1 MSRVKFY
8 CFFLV
13 LEICFMGAVQAASFD
28 CKKAVTQQDK
38 TICLDPELNRLDTAI
53 ANAFKALLKVHP
65 LPDYVKARQ
74 TDWQELNLL
83 CDEANLKTC
92 LQNSFKTR
100 VDELNWSSSTLVFSS
115 KKPFNFANADAVVE
129 LNPSTKKISIWGG
142 FIEHKKATAESEKP
156 VYVGCQFDGELAE
169 VLAANQPSFATSQQ
183 EGDTTQIELK
193 VVGNQLF
200 LTDPSE
206 DICVDKAVVPTVFYR
221 AK

>member
-8 CFFLV
+8 CFLLV
-13 LEICFMGAVQAASFD
+13 LEICFMGVVQAASFD

-83 CDEANLKTC
+83 CDEASLKTC
-92 LQNSFKTR
+92 LQNSFKSR
-100 VDELNWSSSTLVFSS
+100 LDELNWSSSTMVFSS

-142 FIEHKKATAESEKP
+142 FIEHKQASAESEKP
-156 VYVGCQFDGELAE
+156 VYVGCQFDGILAN
-169 VLAANQPSFATSQQ
+169 VLAVNQPNLATSKQ
-183 EGDTTQIELK
+183 EGDSTQIELK

-200 LTDPSE
+200 LTDLSD
-206 DICVDKAVVPTVFYR
+206 DICVDKAVVPIVFYR